1 MADDLESHVRH
12 NLAHHRYELDADGGT
27 AVAEY
32 YERDGARIF
41 THTEVPRRSEG
52 RGVGSKL
59 VHAALA
65 DTKRAGF
72 PPAHSSLRLWR
83 AIPNTERRNAK
94 RRRPREAADKP
105 QRLTASLPAL
115 VKDSR

>member
-1 MADDLESHVRH
+1 MAEDLESGVRH
-12 NLAHHRYELDADGGT
+12 NLGRHRYELDADGGT

-65 DTKRAGF
+65 DTTRAGF
-72 PPAHSSLRLWR
+72 K
-83 AIPNTERRNAK
+83 IV
-94 RRRPREAADKP
+94 AACSFVVAFVARHP
-105 QRLTASLPAL
+105 EYGTGGTARDDRMP
-115 VKDSR
+115 

>member
-1 MADDLESHVRH
+1 VTGEDLDSDVRH
-12 NLAHHRYELDADGGT
+12 NLARHRYELDADGGT

-59 VHAALA
+59 VRAALE
-65 DTKRAGF
+65 DTKRAGLKIV
-72 PPAHSSLRLWR
+72 PACSFVVAFVARHPEYRTS
-83 AIPNTERRNAK
+83 
-94 RRRPREAADKP
+94 
-105 QRLTASLPAL
+105 
-115 VKDSR
+115 